1 MCSCQKAHSR
11 DPEHPKTLGANAK
24 TPHFSLITP
33 RLTGPPR
40 ALGAALPHPHPQT
53 PLPAGGGCWGR
64 EGRQGQEG
72 REGQGS
78 LTGCGSG
85 EPGPRAVGA
94 RGRGATLGSVP
105 AGQGRR
111 GGAGPSSLTGGGGGG
126 ASGRARE
133 PAPRMSPSHSS
144 SSCPFAAQPS
154 AGKGRHRRA
163 AWRAAAC
170 AWPPCSPS
178 PPAPAAPTRVGKG
191 AAAPGCLHGVWRS
204 VERGIWKGI
213 EARV

>member
-11 DPEHPKTLGANAK
+11 DPEHPKTSGANAK

-33 RLTGPPR
+33 RLRGLPR

-64 EGRQGQEG
+64 EGREG
-72 REGQGS
+72 RGGQGS
-78 LTGCGSG
+78 LRGCGSG
-85 EPGPRAVGA
+85 EPGPPAVGA
-94 RGRGATLGSVP
+94 RGQGATLGSMP

-111 GGAGPSSLTGGGGGG
+111 GGAVPSSLTGGGGGG
-126 ASGRARE
+126 ASGRAGE

-154 AGKGRHRRA
+154 AGKGRRHRRRA

-191 AAAPGCLHGVWRS
+191 AAAPGSLHGGWRS